1 MRYDIL
7 EYFSIY
13 GTALSIW
20 VSLMG
25 KHRSLGIPT
34 GHRSLQVGQD
44 LSASLPGRLVGT
56 VPRNAVVFEL
66 PSARLLA
73 LRQSFMEASLC
84 YG

>member
-25 KHRSLGIPT
+25 KHRSLELPT
-34 GHRSLQVGQD
+34 EHQPWQAGQD
-44 LSASLPGRLVGT
+44 LLPSLVGRSAGGT
-56 VPRNAVVFEL
+56 PRNVVALEL
-66 PSARLLA
+66 PSARLSA
-73 LRQSFMEASLC
+73 EAGFFWEIIPC